1 MKEGLKNIIECGLL
15 KFGKEENL
23 DKLDNLK
30 KVLYS
35 EFGTHGDIGINLFQ
49 LFDDISL
56 KLIDKTYYERNDSL
70 AIWRTSNNQE
80 SKMNDK
86 FDELC
91 YSIESILGER
101 SHAVFYAQ

>member
-1 MKEGLKNIIECGLL
+1 MKKALKIINQCVLF
-15 KFGKEENL
+15 KVGKVERL
-23 DKLDNLK
+23 DKLDNLRK
-30 KVLYS
+30 ILYS
-35 EFGTHGDIGINLFQ
+35 KFGTHGDIGINLFQ

-86 FDELC
+86 FDELR
-91 YSIESILGER
+91 YSIESIVGER